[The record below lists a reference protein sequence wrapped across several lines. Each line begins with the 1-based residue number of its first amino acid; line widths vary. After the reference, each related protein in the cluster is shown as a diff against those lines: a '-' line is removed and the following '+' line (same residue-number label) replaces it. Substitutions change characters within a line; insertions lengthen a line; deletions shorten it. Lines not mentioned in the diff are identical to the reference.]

1 VILMCVKPDVDQN
14 HNLVSEP
21 QYQEFVL
28 EGSEYDRYRDLWW
41 RKVEEYYTKH
51 I

>member
-1 VILMCVKPDVDQN
+1 MCVKPDVDEH
-14 HNLVSEP
+14 HNLISQP

-28 EGSEYDRYRDLWW
+28 EGTEYDRYRDLWW
-41 RKVEEYYTKH
+41 RKVEEYYTQH